1 MVEAELTTEVWNRE
15 SAAVEAESV
24 EAESTAETE
33 SAAAEAESVE
43 AESAVAETES
53 VEAESTAEAE
63 SATAEAESMNA
74 ESTAEAESAAA
85 EVESPCLCSPQQAPL
100 YRLRLA
106 WEPRSPSPPAL
117 SASANGPS
125 SRHLRL
131 LEPLPCIGTL
141 VPFFHRKLEPPNSG
155 ASSAARR
162 PSERDLAVPISFHP
176 CPNPAGPEVSYVST
190 VVAGPICS
198 SVVAASISLSPSPWT
213 SHHRRLA
220 PPLRLPAAP
229 ISTLAGRLL
238 LLPAGRQ
245 PRPAPLP
252 PAVGRA
258 QLLPRRPRL
267 AALRHHLRG
276 KG

>member
-1 MVEAELTTEVWNRE
+1 MVEAELTTEVWNWE

-24 EAESTAETE
+24 EAESTAEME

-43 AESAVAETES
+43 AESA
-53 VEAESTAEAE
+53 AEAE

-85 EVESPCLCSPQQAPL
+85 EVESPCLYSPQQAPL
-100 YRLRLA
+100 CRLRLA
-106 WEPRSPSPPAL
+106 WEPRSPSPPAS

-176 CPNPAGPEVSYVST
+176 CPNPAGPEASYASA
-190 VVAGPICS
+190 VVASPICS
-198 SVVAASISLSPSPWT
+198 SVVAASTSLSPSPWT

-220 PPLRLPAAP
+220 PPPCGCR
-229 ISTLAGRLL
+229 
-238 LLPAGRQ
+238 
-245 PRPAPLP
+245 PRPSPP
-252 PAVGRA
+252 SPAVSCSSPQADGRA
-258 QLLPRRPRL
+258 QLLSRRPS
-267 AALRHHLRG
+267 AAPSCYPIARA
-276 KG
+276 

>member
-1 MVEAELTTEVWNRE
+1 APSSPPLSSSSLFSPFAPSMVEAELTTEVWNWE
-15 SAAVEAESV
+15 SAAMEAESV

-43 AESAVAETES
+43 AESAAAETES

-100 YRLRLA
+100 CRLRLA
-106 WEPRSPSPPAL
+106 WEPRSPSPPAS

-141 VPFFHRKLEPPNSG
+141 VPFFHRKL
-155 ASSAARR
+155 
-162 PSERDLAVPISFHP
+162 
-176 CPNPAGPEVSYVST
+176 
-190 VVAGPICS
+190 
-198 SVVAASISLSPSPWT
+198 
-213 SHHRRLA
+213 
-220 PPLRLPAAP
+220 
-229 ISTLAGRLL
+229 
-238 LLPAGRQ
+238 
-245 PRPAPLP
+245 
-252 PAVGRA
+252 
-258 QLLPRRPRL
+258 
-267 AALRHHLRG
+267 
-276 KG
+276 